1 MKFPGVVTATLI
13 LLGGSA
19 ALHPA
24 APEGG
29 DLDARLK
36 TAKAHFAHER
46 EADTWW
52 YYGWLGFSG
61 AVFATSTTL
70 YFAAEKDTVVQKAQP
85 ISMAVSG
92 AGVLSL
98 ILLKPRSFSAEA
110 ELKSMPED
118 TVAEKQAKLRRSEYW
133 LGHAAAR
140 QRFTTGAVAQVGTV
154 AFLGLASLADAI
166 WFNGPAIA
174 LLRFVFSLAV
184 AELKIF
190 TQPTYSRDLYDSR
203 DKTKPFEWQV
213 KMATNEIAFVAYF

>member
-1 MKFPGVVTATLI
+1 MKFPGVAIATLI
-13 LLGGSA
+13 LLGVSST
-19 ALHPA
+19 LFPA
-24 APEGG
+24 APETR
-29 DLDARLK
+29 DMDAQLK
-36 TAKAHFAHER
+36 TAQAHFAQER

-61 AVFATSTTL
+61 GVFATSTTL
-70 YFAAEKDTVVQKAQP
+70 YFATEKDTVVQKAQP

-133 LGHAAAR
+133 LEHAAAR
-140 QRFTTGAVAQVGTV
+140 QRFTTGTVAQVGTV
-154 AFLGLASLADAI
+154 SFLGLASLADAI
-166 WFNGPAIA
+166 WFNGPAFA
-174 LLRFVFSLAV
+174 LLRFVLSLAV

-190 TQPTYSRDLYDSR
+190 TQPTYSRDLSDR
-203 DKTKPFEWQV
+203 RNKTTPFAWHVRALPGEV
-213 KMATNEIAFVAYF
+213 AVVAYF